1 MEIKNY
7 CTSCKKVTEHIPK
20 LSAVLSGNLVCSKCS
35 KMNGFCIL
43 KKIDNDSFEK
53 HSKKVLW
60 IEFGDDN
67 RFKEQHET
75 AGINRSLIMS
85 PFNEFFT
92 WQTTVVTE
100 ILELREDYVRFN
112 TKNSQYEL
120 YLNNYLQNKEE
131 NEENDSKTQNPT
143 PENKKQNQIIISTLS
158 NQLGCDK
165 EDVKPNTKL
174 EKDLGMDNIDR
185 LEIVMLLEKEF
196 NITIDSGEEEEF
208 KTVE

>member
-1 MEIKNY
+1 MENKSY

-120 YLNNYLQNKEE
+120 YLNNYSN
-131 NEENDSKTQNPT
+131 NETTT
-143 PENKKQNQIIISTLS
+143 PE
-158 NQLGCDK
+158 
-165 EDVKPNTKL
+165 
-174 EKDLGMDNIDR
+174 R
-185 LEIVMLLEKEF
+185 
-196 NITIDSGEEEEF
+196 
-208 KTVE
+208 